1 MQSRVA
7 SAPSVSTCQSQKIC
21 MTEPDSATV
30 SNHAV
35 VVSARISLHDK
46 AVLPVSPARLWQR
59 NRPGD
64 ARRFLGHVINPT

>member
-1 MQSRVA
+1 
-7 SAPSVSTCQSQKIC
+7 

-64 ARRFLGHVINPT
+64 ARWFLGHAINPT